1 MSPDIEESV
10 QFLLGHQTLDG
21 FVLGEKGFE
30 ILALF
35 PNPHRIPLN
44 HPISLFPRE
53 AFFGQIE
60 KD

>member
-1 MSPDIEESV
+1 MSPDIEESA
-10 QFLLGHQTLDG
+10 QFLLGHETPDN

-35 PNPHRIPLN
+35 PNPHRIPLD
-44 HPISLFPRE
+44 HPISLFPRK
-53 AFFGQIE
+53 AFLRQME